1 MWKLLKFIGAL
12 VKTIFWL
19 ALFLVLAAALV
30 FYILKQDIPSP
41 LVRRISDAV
50 SNDDYLCRIGRASY
64 SLKSGLHFYQVK
76 VFQKRVA
83 TTALVSADEISI
95 AFSIQPKLDL
105 SERLRGVTIKN
116 LNLPSLPPKHAKT
129 AVPPEPLLPS
139 TNVTQRTDETEFKL
153 PTIAAFPL
161 TLEKANVLGIQAERL
176 TASVAMDGAQFSA
189 TQVFIQWPD
198 KAFDMVINGYV
209 TANFATRLV
218 NGNVKGQAFPGNILP
233 LLVALHSR
241 SAIKQINFF
250 SKIDRPVNAEA
261 TFTVNID
268 NSDFSLLLGL
278 DVGPCAYRD
287 VPMKY
292 AKGTLEAY
300 GTNIYTSVVIGPL
313 QAESDTGPISG
324 KLVYQDKTGGLD
336 IDATA
341 NMDITELS
349 MIIDL
354 LRHGE
359 LDRVHCATPPTV
371 TVKGLVAV
379 DKKSSVVNDLNGQI
393 TIPSGSILNV
403 PVKNMTC
410 DLAVKGESALFQHL
424 CGDSASGGKISGD
437 VEFFFPGGATTST
450 LFTTRTTFSNV
461 NLSDLSNVFHCTDT
475 RAGLVS
481 GNLSL
486 VGHAGQRTIA
496 SLVGEGNAR
505 ISDGVL
511 NRTPLFAGFT
521 DYLARNIPGVSSLVN
536 QSTGSM
542 DFTVENGVLR
552 TDNLLIEGDLF
563 SIKGTGSCN
572 LEDETVDFLV
582 RANILKEKTFAG
594 RITHFVTLPFTRL
607 LLEFKVFGPLEKTDW
622 SYVNIVEKISGGLS
636 DLSDGIKAP
645 FQPSGKTAQP
655 TPAP

>member
-12 VKTIFWL
+12 VKTVFWL
-19 ALFLVLAAALV
+19 ALFLVLAGALALYV
-30 FYILKQDIPSP
+30 LEQDIPSP
-41 LVRRISDAV
+41 LVSRVSDAL
-50 SNDDYLCRIGRASY
+50 STDDYLCRIGRASY

-76 VFQKRVA
+76 LFQKRVA
-83 TTALVSADEISI
+83 NTALVSADEIAI

-105 SERLRGVTIKN
+105 SERLRGITIKN
-116 LNLPSLPPKHAKT
+116 LSMPTLPPKHAKT
-129 AVPPEPLLPS
+129 AEHPLPIPPS
-139 TNVTQRTDETEFKL
+139 SIATQRTDKAEFKL

-161 TLEKANVLGIQAERL
+161 TLEKADVFGIQAERL
-176 TASVAMDGAQFSA
+176 TAVIAMDGPQFSA
-189 TQVFIQWPD
+189 NQVFIQWPD
-198 KAFDMVINGYV
+198 KAFDMTLNGYV
-209 TANFATRLV
+209 TANFSTRLV

-287 VPMKY
+287 VPMKF
-292 AKGTLEAY
+292 AKGTIEAY

-313 QAESDTGPISG
+313 QAESHTGPLSG
-324 KLVYQDKTGGLD
+324 KMVYREETGGLD

-341 NMDITELS
+341 KMDITELS
-349 MIIDL
+349 MIIDI

-359 LDRVHCATPPTV
+359 LNRIHCDTPPTI
-371 TVKGLVAV
+371 TVNGVVAV

-393 TIPSGSILNV
+393 AMPSGSILNL
-403 PVKNMTC
+403 PVKDITS
-410 DLAVKGESALFQHL
+410 DLAVKGDSALFRHI
-424 CGDSASGGKISGD
+424 CGNSASGGKISGD
-437 VEFFFPGGATTST
+437 IEFFFPGGATTST
-450 LFTTRTTFSNV
+450 LFTTRTTFSDV
-461 NLSDLSNVFHCTDT
+461 NLSDLSHVFHCTDT

-481 GNLSL
+481 GSLSL
-486 VGHAGQRTIA
+486 VGHAGNRTIA
-496 SLVGEGNAR
+496 SLVGEGHAR
-505 ISDGVL
+505 ISDGLL

-536 QSTGSM
+536 QSNGSM
-542 DFTVENGVLR
+542 DFTVENGILR

-563 SIKGTGSCN
+563 SIKGTGSCD
-572 LEDETVDFLV
+572 LENETIDFLV
-582 RANILKEKTFAG
+582 RANILKEKTLAG
-594 RITHFVTLPFTRL
+594 RVTHFVTMPFTRL

-622 SYVNIVEKISGGLS
+622 SYVNIIEKISGGLS

-645 FQPSGKTAQP
+645 FQTSDKTVKP
-655 TPAP
+655 EPAP